1 MHTYPVN
8 LGGES
13 LTSCQSI
20 PVWEGGWSKSCL
32 EHNSQAC
39 LDRFLK
45 LLSNVKLRLWNIIL
59 RHIQQSISFL
69 TLLMRSLP
77 PGIRTAGGSKCFLA
91 IAVTICMLTLYFLV
105 PPATRPV
112 GMLGTFQ
119 AYGRDS
125 RQKLVGWAVLDGKVF
140 EIYGHSYLIFNLFF
154 FFWNG
159 DKVDLHTARTSTNVP
174 QQSRGWILSTWT
186 RLRKALLWGNK
197 NGDLEAE
204 KLRLRRISSLLSMGV
219 CITIHNAVN
228 RQCPRVACTQ
238 RRWTGGGGCLVFW
251 GDVQRQ

>member
-1 MHTYPVN
+1 MKY
-8 LGGES
+8 
-13 LTSCQSI
+13 
-20 PVWEGGWSKSCL
+20 
-32 EHNSQAC
+32 NSQAHTAVN
-39 LDRFLK
+39 
-45 LLSNVKLRLWNIIL
+45 LLSDPVDAFTASRYTNRRWFKVLPSHRSYNLHAYIIFSCPPSNASCWHAGHVPGV
-59 RHIQQSISFL
+59 RPWFTTKARWMGSSGWQSF
-69 TLLMRSLP
+69 RN
-77 PGIRTAGGSKCFLA
+77 IRTQLSH
-91 IAVTICMLTLYFLV
+91 
-105 PPATRPV
+105 
-112 GMLGTFQ
+112 FQ
-119 AYGRDS
+119 P
-125 RQKLVGWAVLDGKVF
+125 
-140 EIYGHSYLIFNLFF
+140 FF